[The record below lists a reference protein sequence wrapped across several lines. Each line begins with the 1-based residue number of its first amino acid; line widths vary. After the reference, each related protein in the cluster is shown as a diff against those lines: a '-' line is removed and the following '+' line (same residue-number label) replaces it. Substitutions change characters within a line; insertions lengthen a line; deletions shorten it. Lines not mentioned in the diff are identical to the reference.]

1 MDVTENSTPRWLSL
15 LAVGLYV
22 IALDQVTKGLVR
34 ASMTPGE
41 DLRVVGNVSISLFRN
56 PGIAGGGLAGHAVTM
71 SMLATGAIA
80 TLLLFLARVRVLPRT
95 VIVGFGLIIGGGV
108 GNLVDRVR
116 LGYVTDFILHGSSAF
131 NLADVAILTG
141 TMLILVGLV
150 ATLLRPQLRTST

>member
-1 MDVTENSTPRWLSL
+1 MDVTENSAPRWLSL
-15 LAVGLYV
+15 VAVGLYV

-34 ASMTPGE
+34 ASMSPGE
-41 DLRVVGNVSISLFRN
+41 DLPVVGNVSISLFRN

-71 SMLATGAIA
+71 SMLATVAIA
-80 TLLLFLARVRVLPRT
+80 TLLLFLARVRALPRL

-116 LGYVTDFILHGSSAF
+116 LGYVTDFILHGNSAF

-141 TMLILVGLV
+141 TTFILVGLV
-150 ATLLRPQLRTST
+150 AAFLRPQLRTST